1 MLVFLVYSTC
11 YSCVLLIPNLSSSI
25 RGSLIGLIFRILI
38 VTTKSLLRMLN
49 SRKSNILSSE
59 KSRTPVGPNA
69 VPRGSPREPSGEHS
83 KIDGGYQRGIPG
95 GQPKNGLRIE
105 LRLSGYNGQA
115 GDLKFLCVKSGR
127 ITG

>member
-1 MLVFLVYSTC
+1 M
-11 YSCVLLIPNLSSSI
+11 
-25 RGSLIGLIFRILI
+25 I

-49 SRKSNILSSE
+49 SIKSNIFSSV

-69 VPRGSPREPSGEHS
+69 VPRGSPREPPGEHS

-105 LRLSGYNGQA
+105 LRVRLSGYNGPA